1 MVKKISLLALAS
13 LWVATSAQAEK
24 VTLTQAKMAEL
35 VIQKSLSLKETD
47 LRYEQYRY
55 APFLVYGNYE
65 WKWSVESGYQVDKTE
80 SLSLIGDYRFERYK
94 TVASISKSLI
104 TGTSLIFD
112 VARTSQKRDGDSFA
126 PVGSTPSAASLSQI
140 TFDSWGVSLE
150 QALWGNS
157 FGSADRARI
166 RSAENLYKSQN
177 LLRSDEIQNLVL
189 DGLRRYWDV
198 YVAQENFNES
208 LSARDR
214 YQKLVSSIQRKSS
227 LGYTLPGELNQ
238 VQAEFEARLSNIK
251 TGSQDYL
258 KKMESLVTF
267 LNLQPGTEI
276 QFDIPKTVPPIPKLT
291 PKGAKEVRS
300 VQSQDLKIASAE
312 DDLKFVD
319 SNNSPKLNLVARLSA
334 TGVDESS
341 SESMS
346 ELTRGTHPNAY
357 VGLKLSHAFGSDVRK
372 EEILNKKATLELEK
386 IKQQRS
392 MLEFDDRQRQAQR
405 KVEVAFQVLESV
417 AKQKTLREKALS
429 ELNRSY
435 TQGRT
440 DIRNLIDAMNALNT
454 TEVAHSRAIGDYFI
468 ALNEWAALRDELI
481 KDKE

>member
-1 MVKKISLLALAS
+1 MVKKISLLLLAI
-13 LWVATSAQAEK
+13 LWAATSVSAEK
-24 VTLTQAKMAEL
+24 ITLSQSKMAEF
-35 VIQKSLSLKETD
+35 VVQKSLNLKETD

-55 APFLVYGNYE
+55 APFIVYGNYE
-65 WKWSVESGYQVDKTE
+65 WKWSIESGYQVDKTE

-112 VARTSQKRDGDSFA
+112 VARTSQKRDGDSYA
-126 PVGSTPSAASLSQI
+126 PVGSSTSAASLSQI
-140 TFDSWGVSLE
+140 TFDSWGISVE

-157 FGSADRARI
+157 FGTADRARV
-166 RSAENLYKSQN
+166 RAAENLYKSQN

-189 DGLRRYWDV
+189 RGLRLYWGG
-198 YVAQENFNES
+198 YVAQENFKES
-208 LSARDR
+208 LNARDR
-214 YQKLVSSIQRKSS
+214 YQKLVGSIQRKSS

-238 VQAEFEARLSNIK
+238 VQAEFEARQTNIK

-258 KKMESLVTF
+258 RQLETLVTF
-267 LNLQPGTEI
+267 LNLPAGTEI
-276 QFDIPKTVPPIPKLT
+276 QFDIPKSIPPIPKLA
-291 PKGAKEVRS
+291 PKSAKDVRP
-300 VQSQDLKIASAE
+300 VQSQDLKISSVE
-312 DDLKFVD
+312 DDLKYAD
-319 SNNSPKLNLVARLSA
+319 SNSSPKLNLVARLSA

-372 EEILNKKATLELEK
+372 EEILNKKATLELERV
-386 IKQQRS
+386 KQQRTI
-392 MLEFDDRQRQAQR
+392 LEFEDRQRQAQR
-405 KVEVAFQVLESV
+405 NAEVAFQVLESV
-417 AKQKTLREKALS
+417 AKQKVFREKALS

-454 TEVAHSRAIGDYFI
+454 TEIAHTRAIGDYFI

>member
-1 MVKKISLLALAS
+1 MVKQFSLLALVFLLLGSSVYAD
-13 LWVATSAQAEK
+13 K
-24 VTLTQAKMAEL
+24 IPLTQAKMAEL
-35 VIQKSLSLKETD
+35 VIQKSLNLKETD

-65 WKWSVESGYQVDKTE
+65 WKWSIESGYQVDKTE

-126 PVGSTPSAASLSQI
+126 AVGSSPAATLSQI

-150 QALWGNS
+150 QSLWGNS

-166 RSAENLYKSQN
+166 RAAESLYKSQN

-189 DGLRRYWDV
+189 QGLRLYWDV
-198 YVAQENFNES
+198 YVSQENFNES
-208 LSARDR
+208 MSARDR
-214 YQKLVSSIQRKSS
+214 YQKLVGSIQRKSS

-238 VQAEFEARLSNIK
+238 VQAEFEARQLSIK
-251 TGSQDYL
+251 TISRTYL
-258 KKMESLVTF
+258 KQMESLVTF
-267 LNLQPGTEI
+267 LNLPASTEI
-276 QFDIPKTVPPIPKLT
+276 QFDIPKTIPAIPKLT
-291 PKGAKEVRS
+291 PKGAKDVRS
-300 VQSQDLKIASAE
+300 IQSQDLKIASAE
-312 DDLKFVD
+312 DDLKYVD
-319 SNNSPKLNLVARLSA
+319 SNNRPKLALIGKLSA

-341 SESMS
+341 SESVS

-357 VGLKLSHAFGSDVRK
+357 VGLRLSHTFGSDVRK

-386 IKQQRS
+386 VKQQRS
-392 MLEFDDRQRQAQR
+392 ILEFDDRQKQAQR
-405 KVEVAFQVLESV
+405 NVEVANQVLESLS
-417 AKQKTLREKALS
+417 KQKIYREKALN

-454 TEVAHSRAIGDYFI
+454 TEVAHSRAVGDYFI

>member
-1 MVKKISLLALAS
+1 MVTKISVLVSTL
-13 LWVATSAQAEK
+13 LWVTTSAYAEK
-24 VTLTQAKMAEL
+24 VMLTQAKMAEL

-47 LRYEQYRY
+47 LRYEQYRF

-65 WKWSVESGYQVDKTE
+65 WKWSIESGYQVDKTE

-112 VARTSQKRDGDSFA
+112 VARTSQKRDGDSYVA
-126 PVGSTPSAASLSQI
+126 TGSSPSASLSQL
-140 TFDSWGVSLE
+140 TFDSWGVSIE

-166 RSAENLYKSQN
+166 RAAESLYKSQN
-177 LLRSDEIQNLVL
+177 LVRSDEIQNLVL
-189 DGLRRYWDV
+189 QGLRLYWDV
-198 YVAQENFNES
+198 YVAQENFNE
-208 LSARDR
+208 AMNAKDR
-214 YQKLVSSIQRKSS
+214 YQKLVGSIQRKSS
-227 LGYTLPGELNQ
+227 LGYTSPGELNQ
-238 VQAEFEARLSNIK
+238 VQAEYEARLSNIK
-251 TGSQDYL
+251 TGSESYL
-258 KKMESLVTF
+258 KLMESLVTF
-267 LNLQPGTEI
+267 LSLPPSTEV
-276 QFDIPKTVPPIPKLT
+276 QFDIPKTIPPIPKLT
-291 PKGAKEVRS
+291 PKGAKDVRS
-300 VQSQDLKIASAE
+300 IQSQDLKISSAE
-312 DDLKFVD
+312 DDLKYVD
-319 SNNSPKLNLVARLSA
+319 SNNSPKLALVGRLSA

-346 ELTRGTHPNAY
+346 ELTRGSHPNAY
-357 VGLKLSHAFGSDVRK
+357 VGLRLSHSFGSDVRK

-386 IKQQRS
+386 VKQQRS
-392 MLEFDDRQRQAQR
+392 ILEFDDRQRQAQR
-405 KVEVAFQVLESV
+405 KVEVANQVLESLS
-417 AKQKTLREKALS
+417 KQKTFREKALN